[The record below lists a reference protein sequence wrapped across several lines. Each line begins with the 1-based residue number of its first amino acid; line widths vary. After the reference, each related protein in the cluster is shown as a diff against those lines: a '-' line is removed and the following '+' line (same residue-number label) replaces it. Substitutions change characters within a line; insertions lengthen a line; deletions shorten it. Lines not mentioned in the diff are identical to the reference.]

1 MNERYRLVRPLATGG
16 MAELFLGIAQGAG
29 GFEKPVAIKRMR
41 PHLAQDEGLVRMFLA
56 EARLATHLHHQNI
69 ATVYD
74 VGTHAAGLFLVMEL
88 VNGWDL
94 GRLMRHAARRGQR
107 LPPHLVAF
115 IGAQVLAGLIH
126 AYRRTHQGR
135 PVLTAHRDISPSNIL
150 VSREGEVKLTDFGI
164 AKREG
169 ISHGT
174 EPGVFKGKPS
184 YATPETVRGEPAT
197 AASDQFSLG
206 LVLHELLGGVHPFH
220 DAVDPMAVAIAIATR
235 PPPPLP
241 DAPPPLAEVVMRA
254 LSPQPEARF
263 PQPEAMAEALARY
276 LSRAGEP
283 ATSNTLAAFIAGL
296 ELPPTLLEQG
306 EPLAPEMNATTLC
319 AGLAPL
325 QELSQG
331 FAIHAEPLPLLEGLA
346 SRPIEQVAREAPA
359 TAAAPE
365 TQPGLRQAQ
374 EALLEAPEASQE
386 PLELVER
393 SPSPLA
399 SARTQAVPEG
409 TAERRAPARRWK
421 GLLGAGVLLAA
432 GLAGAGLW
440 RPGILSR
447 EQAITFPSLSVV
459 SQPEGA
465 RVLVEGVDQGKT
477 PLVMDNTYPPGS
489 VSVQLTLPGYK
500 PWKGT
505 FTGGASATLDVRL
518 QKR

>member
-29 GFEKPVAIKRMR
+29 GFEKPVAIKRML
-41 PHLAQDEGLVRMFLA
+41 PHLAQDEGLVRMFLD

-94 GRLMRHAARRGQR
+94 GRLMRHAARRGLR
-107 LPPHLVAF
+107 IPPHLVAF

-184 YATPETVRGEPAT
+184 YATPETVRGAPAT

-206 LVLHELLGGVHPFH
+206 LVLHELLGGVHPFR
-220 DAVDPMAVAIAIATR
+220 DAVDPMAVAVAIATR
-235 PPPPLP
+235 PLPPLP

-254 LSPQPEARF
+254 VAQQPEERF
-263 PQPEAMAEALARY
+263 AQPEDMAEALARY

-306 EPLAPEMNATTLC
+306 ELLAPEMNAATL
-319 AGLAPL
+319 ASGPSPL

-331 FAIHAEPLPLLEGLA
+331 FAIHAEPLPLLEG
-346 SRPIEQVAREAPA
+346 QVP
-359 TAAAPE
+359 TAVPE

-374 EALLEAPEASQE
+374 EVLLDAAEASQE

-393 SPSPLA
+393 APSSPEP
-399 SARTQAVPEG
+399 ARTQAPPE
-409 TAERRAPARRWK
+409 APPARRAPARKW
-421 GLLGAGVLLAA
+421 GALLGVGMLLAT
-432 GLAGAGLW
+432 GLGAAALW
-440 RPGILSR
+440 RPGVFSR
-447 EQAITFPSLSVV
+447 EQAIAFPSLSVV
-459 SQPEGA
+459 SQPAGA
-465 RVLVEGVDQGKT
+465 RVLVEGVDQGQT

-505 FTGGASATLDVRL
+505 FTGGTPATLDVRL